1 MLYRRQVRPTRL
13 PWRPPHGGCIF
24 AEDPARPAT
33 QALAFWRSDA
43 DPHVVT
49 MHAEPSPRGIDVL
62 ALDGNIA
69 VLVEPGAERLLI
81 PAGPGHL
88 RIDVVGGTI
97 FSGPIRPLFAVDGTG
112 DMAPRLLTLR
122 RFAGL
127 VRGVPARRLWPP
139 LRRAARLEA
148 MLRAHD
154 AHTAGASHRDIAELL
169 YGRAA
174 ARERWT
180 DGSRFMRLRIQRVLR
195 SARGMIEGGY
205 RTLLGLEGPL

>member
-1 MLYRRQVRPTRL
+1 MAWHSQL
-13 PWRPPHGGCIF
+13 GGFIF
-24 AEDPARPAT
+24 AEDPARPAA
-33 QALAFWRSDA
+33 QALAFWQSDA
-43 DPHVVT
+43 NPHVVA
-49 MHAEPSPRGIDVL
+49 MRAEPSRDGIDVL

-69 VLVEPGAERLLI
+69 VLFEPGAERLLI

-97 FSGPIRPLFAVDGTG
+97 FSGPIRPLFTVDGADG
-112 DMAPRLLTLR
+112 MAPQLLTLR

-127 VRGVPARRLWPP
+127 VRGAPCRRLWPP

-148 MLRAHD
+148 MLRAYD
-154 AHTAGASHRDIAELL
+154 AHTAGASHRDIAGLL
-169 YGRAA
+169 YGRAGA
-174 ARERWT
+174 DERWS

-195 SARGMIEGGY
+195 SARRMIDGGY

>member
-1 MLYRRQVRPTRL
+1 MPCRRQARTASASRH
-13 PWRPPHGGCIF
+13 PPHGGCIF
-24 AEDPARPAT
+24 AEDPARPAA

-43 DPHVVT
+43 DPHVVA
-49 MHAEPSPRGIDVL
+49 MHAEPCPGGIDVL

-69 VLVEPGAERLLI
+69 VLVEPDAERLLI

-97 FSGPIRPLFAVDGTG
+97 FSGPIRPLFTVDGAG
-112 DMAPRLLTLR
+112 GMAPQLLTLR

-127 VRGVPARRLWPP
+127 VRGAPCRRLWPP
-139 LRRAARLEA
+139 LRRATRLEA

-154 AHTAGASHRDIAELL
+154 AHAAGASHRDIAGLL
-169 YGRAA
+169 YGRAGA
-174 ARERWT
+174 DERWS
-180 DGSRFMRLRIQRVLR
+180 DNSRFMRLRIQRVLR
-195 SARGMIEGGY
+195 SARRMIEGSY